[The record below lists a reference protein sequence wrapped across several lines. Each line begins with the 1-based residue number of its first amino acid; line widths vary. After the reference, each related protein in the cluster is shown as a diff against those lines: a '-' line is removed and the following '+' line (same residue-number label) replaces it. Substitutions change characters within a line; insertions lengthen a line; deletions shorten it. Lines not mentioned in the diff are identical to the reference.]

1 MSLVV
6 QETGKSS
13 GDFQIAP
20 AGNHIAICYSLVE
33 LGHQYS
39 AKYDKWQPKVQ
50 IAWELPTE
58 PMADG
63 RPFVVSQRYTASL
76 GELASL
82 RRDLEGWRGR
92 PFTEEELAGFDLKNI
107 LGKPCMVNVV
117 HNKPK
122 DRTYAN
128 VKSVASVPKGFQVPQ
143 QVNPSVLFELGDQG
157 YDAEIFA
164 SLPEWM
170 RNTILESRELKS
182 MNQDYSQEEPQGT
195 PEFDDEIAF

>member
-92 PFTEEELAGFDLKNI
+92 PLPRKSWLGLISKTSLVSLAWS
-107 LGKPCMVNVV
+107 
-117 HNKPK
+117 
-122 DRTYAN
+122 T
-128 VKSVASVPKGFQVPQ
+128 
-143 QVNPSVLFELGDQG
+143 
-157 YDAEIFA
+157 
-164 SLPEWM
+164 
-170 RNTILESRELKS
+170 
-182 MNQDYSQEEPQGT
+182 
-195 PEFDDEIAF
+195 